1 MSDLLGDFSRLYPTS
16 GINNAAA
23 GSDIK
28 TTNAAAGKSSL
39 DMLDFLKLM
48 VLQFQNQDPEN
59 AASTSD
65 MMNQLVQ
72 MSVVQAVTNIT
83 DAATMLYSS
92 SLVGKEVTIG
102 QFGENGLEELVG
114 VVTGTGTYNGQQV
127 VFVNDKTYYL
137 SDIMAIGRL
146 PEVEEPPE
154 EDESGKPPESGD
166 ASESDKTPGE

>member
-1 MSDLLGDFSRLYPTS
+1 MGDLLSGIPSAYAG
-16 GINNAAA
+16 GINNSAADT
-23 GSDIK
+23 DIK
-28 TTNAAAGKSSL
+28 TTNPSAGKSSL

-83 DAATMLYSS
+83 DATTMLYSA

-102 QFGENGLEELVG
+102 VYGREGLEEIVG

-127 VFVNDKTYYL
+127 VFVNDESYYL
-137 SDIMAIGRL
+137 SDIMAVGRL

-154 EDESGKPPESGD
+154 TPDEGGGDDETGTTPE
-166 ASESDKTPGE
+166 E